1 MRSAINLK
9 PQISEKAYAQS
20 KLTNTYVFMVPMTSN
35 KHDIAIAVAEQYKVK
50 VTKVNVLLTNNKEV
64 KSMITKRVSK
74 IGNRQILK
82 KAYVTLLAGDTL
94 PFFVEQTE
102 GGAK

>member
-1 MRSAINLK
+1 MRELINLK

-35 KHDIAIAVAEQYKVK
+35 KHDIAIAVAAQYSVG
-50 VTKVNVLLTNNKEV
+50 VTKVNVLLTNNKDV
-64 KSMITKRVSK
+64 KSMISKRISK
-74 IGNRQILK
+74 NGSRQILK
-82 KAYVTLLAGDTL
+82 KAYVTLKAGDSL

-102 GGAK
+102 GGTK